1 MAELV
6 EQRRGVVEADEG
18 RHALRALGEIIIVR
32 REDIA
37 CPPERLLAAIGGHP
51 RARAL
56 SVAREIIEIKEPDIR
71 VGLEVIDLESPH
83 LGIEDRD
90 GTGIFPE
97 TKVVEMA
104 RRPEHSVD
112 PLGEMD
118 RGLQYGR
125 ATGTEKG

>member
-1 MAELV
+1 MRISDWSSDVCSSDL
-6 EQRRGVVEADEG
+6 
-18 RHALRALGEIIIVR
+18 
-32 REDIA
+32 
-37 CPPERLLAAIGGHP
+37 RLLAAIGGHP

-97 TKVVEMA
+97 TEVVELA
-104 RRPEHSVD
+104 RRPEHCVD
-112 PLGEMD
+112 QLVELEIGFRLAFIEVIF
-118 RGLQYGR
+118 RIEIGR
-125 ATGTEKG
+125 ASCR

>member
-18 RHALRALGEIIIVR
+18 RHALRVLGEIIIVR

-56 SVAREIIEIKEPDIR
+56 SVAREIIEIKEHDIR
-71 VGLEVIDLESPH
+71 RSE
-83 LGIEDRD
+83 
-90 GTGIFPE
+90 
-97 TKVVEMA
+97 
-104 RRPEHSVD
+104 EHTSELQSLMRISYAVFCLKKKTQIHIKPQ
-112 PLGEMD
+112 PLH
-118 RGLQYGR
+118 
-125 ATGTEKG
+125 TIHTHSS

>member
-37 CPPERLLAAIGGHP
+37 CPPERLLAAIGVHP

-56 SVAREIIEIKEPDIR
+56 SVAREIIEIKETDFSEIGRASCRER
-71 VGLEVIDLESPH
+71 VGEYVSIEEV
-83 LGIEDRD
+83 
-90 GTGIFPE
+90 
-97 TKVVEMA
+97 A
-104 RRPEHSVD
+104 RTVKKNSQKRN
-112 PLGEMD
+112 
-118 RGLQYGR
+118 
-125 ATGTEKG
+125 

>member
-37 CPPERLLAAIGGHP
+37 CLPERLLAAIGGHP

-56 SVAREIIEIKEPDIR
+56 SVAREILESKERDIR
-71 VGLEVIDLESPH
+71 GGLEVITLETQD
-83 LGIEDRD
+83 LGIEDPD
-90 GTGIFPE
+90 GTDNLPQ
-97 TKVVEMA
+97 TQVVKLA
-104 RRPEHSVD
+104 RRPEPCVVRVVEQGD
-112 PLGEMD
+112 
-118 RGLQYGR
+118 
-125 ATGTEKG
+125 ATR